1 MDMHKSGFAAII
13 GRPNV
18 GKSTLLNR
26 LLRQKIAIVTPR
38 SQTTR
43 NLIKGILTEPEYQ
56 IVFLDTPGIHKPK
69 NKLGEFMMKEQRNS
83 MDGVDCIIAM
93 LAADEFFGPMDKEM
107 MQGLCKAECPVFL
120 VINKTDAAQADEIEK
135 LKFKALE
142 CVHSGAIKKV
152 FELSALKDDSLDE
165 LLSAVVQAMP
175 DGPAFFPDDIVSDSP
190 EKFLVS
196 EVIRERMLLL
206 LKEEVPNGTGVEIE
220 KMQQRSNG
228 VTYIMANI
236 MCERDSHK
244 GIIIGKNGSMLKQIG
259 AEARIELEELFQCR
273 IYLELFVKVQKD
285 WRNSQSVL
293 KQLGYWGR

>member
-1 MDMHKSGFAAII
+1 M
-13 GRPNV
+13 
-18 GKSTLLNR
+18 
-26 LLRQKIAIVTPR
+26 
-38 SQTTR
+38 
-43 NLIKGILTEPEYQ
+43 
-56 IVFLDTPGIHKPK
+56 
-69 NKLGEFMMKEQRNS
+69 
-83 MDGVDCIIAM
+83 CIR
-93 LAADEFFGPMDKEM
+93 DR
-107 MQGLCKAECPVFL
+107 
-120 VINKTDAAQADEIEK
+120 
-135 LKFKALE
+135 
-142 CVHSGAIKKV
+142 
-152 FELSALKDDSLDE
+152 
-165 LLSAVVQAMP
+165 SAVVQAMP

-206 LKEEVPNGTGVEIE
+206 LKEEVPHGTGVEIE